1 MESSHRAIILPAQQK
16 ILTQMG
22 QQIRMARLRRNIS
35 VNLAAERAGVSRQ
48 SVWAVEKGSPSVAIG
63 IYLKV
68 LNAIGCKEELLKVCE
83 EDPLGRT
90 LQDMR
95 DDKYRRK
102 S

>member
-1 MESSHRAIILPAQQK
+1 MAASHKPVILPGQQK

-22 QQIRMARLRRNIS
+22 QQIRMARQRRKIPVS
-35 VNLAAERAGVSRQ
+35 LVAERAGVSRQ

-68 LNAIGCKEELLKVCE
+68 LNAIGCKNELLKICA

-95 DDKYRRK
+95 DDKYTRDR
-102 S
+102 